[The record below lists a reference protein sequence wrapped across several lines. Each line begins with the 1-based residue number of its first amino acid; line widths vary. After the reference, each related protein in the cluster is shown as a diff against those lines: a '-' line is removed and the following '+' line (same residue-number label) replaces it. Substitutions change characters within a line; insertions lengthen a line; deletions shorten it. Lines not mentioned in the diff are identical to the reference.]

1 MNAARLPP
9 TSTLMGRLFARL
21 ATLFLLSLHVWLTLQ
36 LFGPVDDSKLL
47 TSDPV
52 VAGRHALHAWHGQL
66 GAQAWKDYRA
76 VTVYDPTFHAG
87 YPKTPWFD
95 ADSKPAELFFF
106 LGPADAAT
114 YKVGLAIS
122 WLLLPAAAYG
132 AAAMLG
138 LSLGIRCL
146 SLGLQMTL
154 VWSALGLDCLWAG
167 DLAWMLG
174 SAALTVGLGVT
185 TRLFTQPSTRFWLAG
200 TACLWGVIFLQP
212 LLLLL
217 LVPALLAY
225 YLRVG
230 WQRSWSWQ
238 ASFGGMLLVALG
250 GNLPWLMA
258 LLSEWWILADQ
269 PAGDGGGLA
278 AVRSSWF
285 EVWANDPSGSWL
297 WAALTLGLGTWG
309 LHRLRRC
316 LPTGGTRGWLVLWVL
331 ALALAAAGH
340 LLDGW
345 LRLDPH
351 RGFYLA
357 VTLAVVPAAVAL
369 RHGVAWLGGRR
380 NRGERSLGPLVS
392 LGLAGAAVA
401 TVLLVIGSGFSRP
414 AELLALSAW
423 PPAWPRLPIGL
434 PQDVQKL
441 IADLRTHTSPEAR
454 ILWEEEVSTEA
465 WSPLLPTLTER
476 HFIGGLSRRR
486 VLEHQCLTLSD
497 GQLAGRALFSWSDA
511 ELERIAHLLN
521 IGWVVAYSPATLARC
536 AHWSL
541 AEPPQPLAAGRK
553 LIKLRRKP
561 SYVLQGQARVVRFT
575 VNQMTLVDL
584 EPDQGVILLSLHAHP
599 RIRTTTSRVIW
610 QHAAQVDDPVPLVRL
625 LLPGPMSRL
634 TICWD

>member
-1 MNAARLPP
+1 
-9 TSTLMGRLFARL
+9 MGRLFARL
-21 ATLFLLSLHVWLTLQ
+21 ATLLMLSVHLWLTLQ
-36 LFGPVDDSKLL
+36 IFGPVEDSKLL

-52 VAGRHALHAWHGQL
+52 LAGRHALHAWHGQL
-66 GAQAWKDYRA
+66 GAQAWKHHRA

-95 ADSKPAELFFF
+95 ADSKPAELFFLF
-106 LGPADAAT
+106 GSPGTDSVP
-114 YKVGLAIS
+114 YKLGLAFS

-132 AAAMLG
+132 AAGLLG
-138 LSLGIRCL
+138 LSHGIRCL

-174 SAALTVGLGVT
+174 SAALTVALAMT
-185 TRLFTQPSTRFWLAG
+185 TRLFTQPTIRFWLAG
-200 TACLWGVIFLQP
+200 TACYWGVIFLQP

-238 ASFGGMLLVALG
+238 VSFGVMLLVALG
-250 GNLPWLMA
+250 GNFPWLAA
-258 LLSEWWILADQ
+258 LLREWWILADQ
-269 PAGDGGGLA
+269 PVGEGSGLA
-278 AVRSSWF
+278 TARASWL

-316 LPTGGTRGWLVLWVL
+316 LPTGSTRGWLVVWVF
-331 ALALAAAGH
+331 ALALAAGGH

-345 LRLDPH
+345 LRFEPH
-351 RGFYLA
+351 RGLYLA

-369 RHGVAWLGGRR
+369 RHGVAWLAERR
-380 NRGERSLGPLVS
+380 IKEITSWSLVS
-392 LGLAGAAVA
+392 LGLAGLAMVTGGILITIVFSLPFDLIA
-401 TVLLVIGSGFSRP
+401 T
-414 AELLALSAW
+414 SAW
-423 PPAWPRLPIGL
+423 PLAWPRLPIGL
-434 PQDVQKL
+434 PQEVQDL
-441 IADLRTHTSPEAR
+441 IAELRTHTTPAAR
-454 ILWEEEVSTEA
+454 ILWEEEASAEA
-465 WSPLLPTLTER
+465 WSPLLPALTER

-486 VLEHQCLTLSD
+486 VLEHQYLTLSD
-497 GQLAGRALFSWSDA
+497 GQLAGKALFSWSNA
-511 ELERIAHLLN
+511 ELERIANLLN

-536 AHWSL
+536 ANWPL

-553 LIKLRRKP
+553 LIKLRRNP

-575 VNQMTLVDL
+575 ANQLTLVDL

-599 RIRTTTSRVIW
+599 LIRTTTSRVIW
-610 QHAAQVDDPVPLVRL
+610 QQAAQVDDPVPLVRL
-625 LLPGPMSRL
+625 LLTGPMSRL